1 MPSYLDFESS
11 KNGKNIPDA
20 KTGFR
25 DFLLAKTL
33 KRTNG
38 PQTFTANNYIE
49 QNTSDFPNKDVGG
62 IDSSENFE
70 LSSGLR
76 DSQKVNTFKP
86 LKYMVKEEFVT
97 LPRRANLNLYPYFE
111 KTDKTLVSII
121 TSNNFNGESELAKFA
136 ANYTKYDING
146 PINSRL
152 ARNLSKNLNG
162 PNRLLDALNG
172 NTTTAINIITGR
184 ERMIEQNNSIT
195 VAKTLIGKGIDFLES
210 VAGITLPFSEIPGN
224 YLSNPMHPVNYREK
238 IDPKTGQLATTSG
251 LNKLWQDIT
260 GALGSMVGIQR
271 RPKHSWH
278 PSDLL
283 VQHMGSGQ
291 KSRLYDSLSFNYYG
305 PDYSTKGMS
314 QSSSGVGKFVDNV
327 SSIVKGF
334 LGEERGGD
342 AYIGDDR
349 DNNVI
354 HAMSDFYDI
363 MYKSPFYLSLM
374 YDRKPGGGE
383 YDGTRLFHEGKDII
397 WTNKK
402 GENGNDNNLRSSK
415 DLFFRPN
422 SLLDNTK
429 FILGLSPD
437 GGGGLDHIS
446 TVINQTSKKF
456 DDGQKI
462 MSKGSAIKILK
473 DKNSKIV
480 GAEYGRVW
488 TKVDKYDTLNKTMKR
503 GPNHRLFDGSVMGG
517 KSRPWNL
524 NMAPMSNGSKSFEGS
539 TNIFERTKDS
549 GDFYAKKYMFSI
561 ENLAWKTSNMPGFT
575 YSDLP
580 YCERGNNGGRVMWF
594 PPYGL
599 TISEQNNAKWEENEF
614 LGRPEPIFTYKNT
627 TRNGQLKFK
636 VVVDHPSILNLL
648 VRDHFKGMNDEDVD
662 EHINAFFA
670 GTEDFDFYELIK
682 TYTTLDPND
691 IKLIKDY
698 LNSGKDPQTITRY
711 KYTSI
716 PVTENNPSAN
726 GGGTKKSD
734 SNSVNYKGF
743 FLFENDIPGVFSK
756 KSPLSDSSYTTLYS
770 SYSGKSSDYQTNLTA
785 DLQELLTGT
794 TSNTADYKHD
804 RKVVFGTED
813 VNVLDYSTAITE
825 KVNSITTTFTKLQSD
840 YNSYVDK
847 MTKLI
852 PLLKNG
858 SVDNVEF
865 IVEASTSEVGEDNPN
880 FYLGLRR
887 AHSVVQDIFERLK
900 ENPKATSPTLKWP
913 SKDQLASLEKNGTDL
928 IKNEYPI
935 SGWGYAENKGK
946 IIIKFKSYGESASS
960 GDVSCKQVLK
970 TKFGLRITA
979 PIAFSCRKAT
989 LTFNYTATNTV
1000 TTPPPKQPPLSKIKI
1015 DFDKTTIV
1023 PNPRPTIDVMKR
1035 IIMKTLGECYY
1046 FKKLEDSD
1054 PFIYKSLATK
1064 LKYFHPAFHSTTP
1077 EGLNSRLTFLLQS
1090 VRPGDTIPI
1099 TGIADSNDY
1108 NARNTSFGP
1117 PPICVLR
1124 IGDFYHSKI
1133 VIRDVNIDY
1142 EDGVWDMNPEG
1153 IGIQPMI
1160 ANVSLSISFIGGQ
1173 GLEKP
1178 VEKLQN
1184 ALSSNFFANTEMY
1197 DERSTITTETIN
1209 GVEYN
1214 KFEKLF
1220 LEDLQKRA
1228 NLDLN
1233 AKDTD
1238 PASNTKIGE
1247 KIGTPKV
1254 ITEDGATG
1262 LTYTTVFKELVKNV
1276 ENYFKTY
1283 QTTYNSSIE
1292 QFGRAASQILFHS
1305 KYRTISGCTIQTDT
1319 TIKTI
1324 ELLGEYPKGNDLSTV
1339 YRNVKNVFIGKLSSI
1354 TSLSEWFGFDFLTP
1368 AQKVISDELLK
1379 KYLPYHLFDAKLD
1392 KITEFKAIKYL
1403 EKSRNDL
1410 VSAIDKLNYITK
1422 FGFDGYITGVTYNA
1436 VPLVDFSKPDFYGN
1450 YSNILDFIETQHV
1463 NLTKDVTPNIYDY
1476 NDDVTFKVIIQI
1488 LMFSE
1493 IDKLCFEYN
1502 IKKEFKPVESDP
1514 TVGNI
1519 RQALVKFALKTE
1531 PTKFTL
1537 DPYPK
1542 LKSDKDVGYVTG
1554 PEVPVQDGTNGDG
1567 ETLRKIMRDANNVET
1582 TLNFYK
1588 IKK

>member
-97 LPRRANLNLYPYFE
+97 LPRRANLNLYPYFQ
-111 KTDKTLVSII
+111 KTDKTLISII
-121 TSNNFNGESELAKFA
+121 TASNFNGESELAKFA

-146 PINSRL
+146 PINARL

-172 NTTTAINIITGR
+172 NTTTALNILTGR
-184 ERMIEQNNSIT
+184 EQMIERNNSIT

-210 VAGITLPFSEIPGN
+210 VAGVTLPFSEIPGD
-224 YLSNPMHPVNYREK
+224 YLSNPMNPVNYREK
-238 IDPKTGQLATTSG
+238 VDPKTGQLASTSG

-260 GALGSMVGIQR
+260 GALGSIVGIQR

-314 QSSSGVGKFVDNV
+314 QSSSGVGKFFDGAT
-327 SSIVKGF
+327 SLVKRF
-334 LGEERGGD
+334 LGEERGGKT
-342 AYIGDDR
+342 YIGDDR
-349 DNNVI
+349 NNDVLRS
-354 HAMSDFYDI
+354 MSDFYDI
-363 MYKSPFYLSLM
+363 AYKSPIYLSKM
-374 YDRKPGGGE
+374 FDEKEGGGY
-383 YDGTRLFHEGKDII
+383 YDGSFLFHQGKDIV
-397 WTNKK
+397 WTNKT
-402 GENGNDNNLRSSK
+402 GSTGNDNNLFSSK
-415 DLFFRPN
+415 DLNFRKN
-422 SLLDNTK
+422 SILDKTK

-437 GGGGLDHIS
+437 GGGGLDHVS
-446 TVINQTSKKF
+446 NAINSTSKKF

-462 MSKGSAIKILK
+462 MSKGSAVKILK
-473 DKNSKIV
+473 DKNSAIV

-488 TKVDKYDTLNKTMKR
+488 TKVDKYDSLNKTMKR

-524 NMAPMSNGSKSFEGS
+524 NIAPMSNGGKSFEGS

-561 ENLAWKTSNMPGFT
+561 ENLAWKSSNIPGYT

-648 VRDHFKGMNDEDVD
+648 IRDHFKGMNENDVD

-682 TYTTLDPND
+682 TYTTLDPDD
-691 IKLIKDY
+691 IRLIKDY
-698 LNSGKDPQTITRY
+698 LNSGKNPQTIKQY

-716 PVTENNPSAN
+716 PVTENNPSNN
-726 GGGTKKSD
+726 GNKNN
-734 SNSVNYKGF
+734 SNTVNYKGF

-756 KSPLSDSSYTTLYS
+756 KSPLSDSSYTSLYA
-770 SYSGKSSDYQTNLTA
+770 SYSGKSSDYEIKLESNLN
-785 DLQELLTGT
+785 ELLIG
-794 TSNTADYKHD
+794 NDKKTANYKHD
-804 RKVVFGTED
+804 RKVIFGTEEVKEAD
-813 VNVLDYSTAITE
+813 FQNAINE
-825 KVNSITTTFTKLQSD
+825 KVGSITNAFTKLQSD
-840 YNSYVDK
+840 YNKYVDN

-852 PLLKNG
+852 PLLRNG

-865 IVEASTSEVGEDNPN
+865 VVEASTSEVGEDNPN

-887 AHSVVQDIFERLK
+887 AHSVIQDIFERLK
-900 ENPKATSPTLKWP
+900 ENSNVFPPILKWP
-913 SKDQLASLEKNGTDL
+913 SKATLASLEKNGTDL

-935 SGWGYAENKGK
+935 SGWGYENNKGK
-946 IIIKFKSYGESASS
+946 VIIKFKSYGESASS
-960 GDVSCKQVLK
+960 GEVSCKQELK
-970 TKFGLRITA
+970 TTFGLKKTS

-989 LTFNYTATNTV
+989 LSFNYNINNS
-1000 TTPPPKQPPLSKIKI
+1000 TPPPNKPPLTKIKI
-1015 DFDKTTIV
+1015 DIDDKKLV
-1023 PNPRPTIDVMKR
+1023 PNPKPPIDVMKR

-1046 FKKLEDSD
+1046 FKKMEDSD
-1054 PFIYKSLATK
+1054 PFIYKSLSTK

-1077 EGLNSRLTFLLQS
+1077 EGLNSRLTFLLQC

-1099 TGIADSNDY
+1099 AGISDSNDY

-1133 VIRDVNIDY
+1133 VIRDVNIDF
-1142 EDGVWDMNPEG
+1142 EDGLWDMNPEG

-1160 ANVSLSISFIGGQ
+1160 ANVNLSISFIGGQ

-1197 DERSTITTETIN
+1197 DERATITTETIN

-1214 KFEKLF
+1214 KFEKEF

-1238 PASNTKIGE
+1238 PKANMKLGE

-1262 LTYTTVFKELVKNV
+1262 LTYTNILKEIPTKIQ
-1276 ENYFKTY
+1276 NYFKSY
-1283 QTTYNSSIE
+1283 QTAYNEAIQKYTRSYTPL
-1292 QFGRAASQILFHS
+1292 LFL
-1305 KYRTISGCTIQTDT
+1305 KEYRTISGCTIQTDST
-1319 TIKTI
+1319 TKTL
-1324 ELLGEYPKGNDLSTV
+1324 ELFGEYPKGNDISTL
-1339 YRNVKNVFIGKLSSI
+1339 YRDVKDKGIKKLLDI
-1354 TSLSEWFGFDFLTP
+1354 PSLSDWMGLTFLTP
-1368 AQKVISDELLK
+1368 AQKVMSDNLLK
-1379 KYLPYHLFDAKLD
+1379 SYLPYTILGKLD
-1392 KITEFKAIKYL
+1392 TMPEFKSIKDL
-1403 EKSRNDL
+1403 EKARMDL
-1410 VSAIDKLNYITK
+1410 VSTIDKLNYIVK
-1422 FGFDGYITGVTYNA
+1422 YGFDGYVTGVTYNA
-1436 VPLVDFSKPDFYGN
+1436 VPLTDFNKADFYAN
-1450 YSNILDFIETQHV
+1450 YSSCIDFIDTQHKV
-1463 NLTKDVTPNIYDY
+1463 LTADMTPQNYDG
-1476 NDDVTFKVIIQI
+1476 DIEFKVNMKALFYDKIDDLASRYTIIKDFYTGENDPLRGKI
-1488 LMFSE
+1488 HEAFVNFGIKTNPRS
-1493 IDKLCFEYN
+1493 YN
-1502 IKKEFKPVESDP
+1502 LS
-1514 TVGNI
+1514 
-1519 RQALVKFALKTE
+1519 A
-1531 PTKFTL
+1531 
-1537 DPYPK
+1537 YPK
-1542 LKSDKDVGYVTG
+1542 LKTDKDVGYVTG
-1554 PEVPVQDGTNGDG
+1554 TEVPVQDGTNGDG
-1567 ETLRKIMRDANNVET
+1567 ESLRKIMRDANNLET